1 MTVIISIV
9 LLRGVLLMQLAIRY
23 DENIHR
29 KLKIIAAYKNKS
41 LNGLMLDLFDKAIK
55 DWEAENGEIKLP
67 D

>member
-41 LNGLMLDLFDKAIK
+41 LNGLMLDLFDKTIK